1 MPSVYTHFLVA
12 RQSLQSLPSPIQ
24 AKIKPYLPLYY
35 FGAQGADFCF
45 FYKFLRP
52 KKGNFG
58 SYLHRVGAY
67 PTFSVLQHFS
77 AQCPPLY
84 AYATGYI
91 AHYTA
96 DCILHPYIYS
106 MAGKSAL
113 THSRIESGL
122 DYLYGQRYSKAAR
135 EDYEAYFRP
144 KLTKAEKQELFL
156 LYTAIAVKCGFP
168 PLTKPAFLR
177 AISIFNA
184 YLPLSFTLF
193 STEKTQLLTRT
204 FGENYQA
211 LAHELLLSIC
221 TRTRAL
227 TEEFELA
234 LRDGR
239 PLSPYRFGNSF
250 LTGKRVK

>member
-193 STEKTQLLTRT
+193 STEKPQLLTRT

-211 LAHELLLSIC
+211 HAHELLLSIC